1 MHACVRCVLEFFGT
15 RRCLCS
21 HVLFSEEK
29 KYIKHSQSKYN
40 TRDWCALH
48 VLYFKVITTHMDMG
62 SAQTESGEKQPKAE
76 RNSKQTLR
84 SVWTFLR
91 VVYINKL
98 EIYDIFVYKAFSTRK
113 KICGKACENK
123 QTFFLTQANK
133 KAQREWR
140 KKPKRLLPIQTFLC
154 TSEMRVCMQWKKHR
168 SKGAKHHKWN
178 EIFDIA
184 NWNVCVLFLT
194 EKFPHRFSS
203 ERVRD

>member
-1 MHACVRCVLEFFGT
+1 
-15 RRCLCS
+15 
-21 HVLFSEEK
+21 
-29 KYIKHSQSKYN
+29 
-40 TRDWCALH
+40 
-48 VLYFKVITTHMDMG
+48 MG

-133 KAQREWR
+133 KSS
-140 KKPKRLLPIQTFLC
+140 KR
-154 TSEMRVCMQWKKHR
+154 VK
-168 SKGAKHHKWN
+168 
-178 EIFDIA
+178 
-184 NWNVCVLFLT
+184 
-194 EKFPHRFSS
+194 EKT
-203 ERVRD
+203 